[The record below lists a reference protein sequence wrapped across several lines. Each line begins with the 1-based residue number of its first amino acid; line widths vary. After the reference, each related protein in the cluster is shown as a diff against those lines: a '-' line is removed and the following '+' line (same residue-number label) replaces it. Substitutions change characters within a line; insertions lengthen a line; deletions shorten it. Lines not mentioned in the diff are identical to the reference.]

1 VLKKAKELEEKGMT
15 IIVLSDGKEVIG
27 IVGLT
32 DEIKSE
38 SIQVVQDLR
47 NMGIRSFMLTG
58 DSEKP
63 AKFVADNLKLE
74 GFYSS
79 LLPEDKVKII
89 NQLKNKFSS
98 VVMVGDGINDA
109 PALASSSVG
118 IAMASAGSDIAIEN
132 ADIAIMNDNLNSLPF
147 LAMLSRKTTSTIRFN
162 VTCAILTKLL
172 FIILAILGYAN
183 LAIAIFADV
192 GVTVFV
198 VLNSLRLF
206 K

>member
-1 VLKKAKELEEKGMT
+1 
-15 IIVLSDGKEVIG
+15 
-27 IVGLT
+27 
-32 DEIKSE
+32 
-38 SIQVVQDLR
+38 
-47 NMGIRSFMLTG
+47 MLTG